1 MDKVAI
7 VERLRTIYENIEH
20 LLSSDERYDLED
32 LIEQIEQDIVHG
44 EQDLSSDEEEG

>member
-32 LIEQIEQDIVHG
+32 LIDKIEQDVVRI
-44 EQDLSSDEEEG
+44 EQGLGSDEEEG